1 MTRAL
6 DPAERLARY
15 GPTPATA
22 SASADT
28 DLWVRVDEDRQA
40 PGDEPIW
47 GYAKTLRPRM
57 TQTGRA
63 SDSELDAVVA
73 GALVIDPTI
82 GIVKADIGIKDGR
95 IVGRRAGRQPRDQRR
110 DRARDRAAHRA
121 DHGATA

>member
-15 GPTPATA
+15 GPTAGDRLRL
-22 SASADT
+22 ADT
-28 DLWVRVDEDRQA
+28 DLWVRVTDDHQA

-63 SDSELDAVVA
+63 SDSELDAVVT

-82 GIVKADIGIKDGR
+82 GV
-95 IVGRRAGRQPRDQRR
+95 V
-110 DRARDRAAHRA
+110 
-121 DHGATA
+121 